1 MLIKKYIFWFIVS
14 FFSGSVMYGFILP
27 KLFLKKD
34 VRENTIDKNPGS
46 ANAMRRFGKKIGI
59 PVFVLE
65 ILKGALPVFIASKFV
80 SVKSILF
87 SFVMVACVLGHA
99 FSPFMRFKGGKAI
112 AVSFGALLG
121 LVPHS
126 FCVFLLL
133 FLLIFF
139 SLVIV
144 IKPYAIRIL
153 TVYSSFIILLVI
165 IKEPLEYVLGAF
177 LIGLVVCIKHIREI
191 GKKPLQI
198 KFFKKDF

>member
-1 MLIKKYIFWFIVS
+1 
-14 FFSGSVMYGFILP
+14 MYGYLLP

-59 PVFVLE
+59 PVFILE
-65 ILKGALPVFIASKFV
+65 ILKGAIPVFVASKLV
-80 SVKSILF
+80 NPKSVFF
-87 SFVMVACVLGHA
+87 SFIMVACVLGHA

-112 AVSFGALLG
+112 AVSYGALLG
-121 LVPHS
+121 LVPDS

-133 FLLIFF
+133 LLLIFF

-144 IKPYAIRIL
+144 VKPYAVRIL
-153 TVYSSFIILLVI
+153 TVYTSFIILLVI
-165 IKEPLEYVLGAF
+165 IKEPWEYVLGAF
-177 LIGLVVCIKHIREI
+177 LIGLVVCLKHIKEI
-191 GKKPLQI
+191 GKKPFKI